1 VYYNEIVLPVAGV
14 PAHTAPQPSTTPAG
28 RPPSPELASGAAADI
43 TRIAEGLQPP
53 AQPSGQEPE
62 IPRGTGP
69 LPTLAELQAAE
80 LRKLNALRMGL
91 PFIPLVPGHGMEAP
105 PEAPGSPAPPVP
117 PPVPEL
123 APAGAELTTPEA
135 QAGPSGKG
143 KKRGRGS
150 LSTPEAMASPDSKGK
165 GVLTRSQRAKQAAQ
179 EKKEKEAA
187 EAARKVAAGIAAAEG
202 KTIEEVLK
210 ELEQVSALER
220 QTINPDIEQESEE
233 EDLFSLA
240 HKKARK

>member
-1 VYYNEIVLPVAGV
+1 MVSSHL
-14 PAHTAPQPSTTPAG
+14 HSHLG
-28 RPPSPELASGAAADI
+28 RNLRSLK
-43 TRIAEGLQPP
+43 AE
-53 AQPSGQEPE
+53 
-62 IPRGTGP
+62 GP

-80 LRKLNALRMGL
+80 LRRLNALRMGL
-91 PFIPLVPGHGMEAP
+91 PFIPLVPAHGMEPP

-123 APAGAELTTPEA
+123 APAGAELSTPEA

-143 KKRGRGS
+143 KGKKRSRGS

-165 GVLTRSQRAKQAAQ
+165 GVLTRSQRAKQAAK

-202 KTIEEVLK
+202 RTIEEVLK

-220 QTINPDIEQESEE
+220 QTINPDIEEESEE
-233 EDLFSLA
+233 EDMFSLA
-240 HKKARK
+240 HKKSRK